1 MLIAVAE
8 RISGALRADDTAAR
22 LGGDEFAALIENVW
36 DPDAV
41 EETAQRVLTA
51 LAEPIPVDDGPPLY
65 AMASVGITTTPEADT
80 ADDLLRQADL
90 ALYVAKGA
98 GKNQWRRYQ
107 KHLHDVMVQRL
118 ELRSAL
124 DHAVNEGHFLLQY
137 QSIVDLTDDEPV
149 GFEALVRW
157 AHPTQGIIAP
167 AEFIEVAEESG
178 LIVPIG
184 QWVLDQALHTVA
196 QWRRVLPRRR
206 QPYVSVNVS
215 VRQFREAGFVDQ
227 VLQSLAYAAVP
238 PQALMLAITET
249 LLVGDHEG
257 IWNDLAQLREHG
269 VRVAIDDFGTGYSSL
284 GYLRQRP
291 IDVVK
296 IDKMFIDDMVDN
308 EQQLALVDGIISLA
322 QSQGLTVIAEGI
334 EDPAHRDLLARLG
347 CPLGQGFLFSNPVD
361 GTEAIGQM
369 TNRQPLAA

>member
-1 MLIAVAE
+1 
-8 RISGALRADDTAAR
+8 
-22 LGGDEFAALIENVW
+22 
-36 DPDAV
+36 
-41 EETAQRVLTA
+41 
-51 LAEPIPVDDGPPLY
+51 
-65 AMASVGITTTPEADT
+65 
-80 ADDLLRQADL
+80 
-90 ALYVAKGA
+90 
-98 GKNQWRRYQ
+98 
-107 KHLHDVMVQRL
+107 MVQRL

-137 QSIVDLTDDEPV
+137 QSIVDLKDDEPV

-157 AHPTQGIIAP
+157 HHPTQGIIAP

-227 VLQSLAYAAVP
+227 VLQSLAYAGVP
-238 PQALMLAITET
+238 PQALMLEITET
-249 LLVGDHEG
+249 LLVGDHET
-257 IWNDLAQLREHG
+257 IWQDLAQLREHG

-296 IDKMFIDDMVDN
+296 IDKMFIDDMVES

-347 CPLGQGFLFSNPVD
+347 CPLGQGFLFSSPVD

>member
-1 MLIAVAE
+1 
-8 RISGALRADDTAAR
+8 
-22 LGGDEFAALIENVW
+22 
-36 DPDAV
+36 
-41 EETAQRVLTA
+41 
-51 LAEPIPVDDGPPLY
+51 
-65 AMASVGITTTPEADT
+65 
-80 ADDLLRQADL
+80 
-90 ALYVAKGA
+90 VAKGA

-124 DHAVNEGHFLLQY
+124 DHAVHEGHFLLQY
-137 QSIVDLTDDEPV
+137 QPIVDLTDDEPV

-157 AHPTQGIIAP
+157 HHPTHGVIAP
-167 AEFIEVAEESG
+167 IEFIEVAEESG
-178 LIVPIG
+178 LILPIG
-184 QWVLDQALHTVA
+184 RWVLDQALHTVA

-215 VRQFREAGFVDQ
+215 VRQFRESGFVDQ
-227 VLQSLAYAAVP
+227 VLQSLAYAGVP
-238 PQALMLAITET
+238 PQVLMLEITES
-249 LLVGDHEG
+249 LLAGDNET
-257 IWNDLAQLREHG
+257 IWQDLARLREHG

-296 IDKMFIDDMVDN
+296 IDKTFIDGMVES

-322 QSQGLTVIAEGI
+322 RSQGLTVIAEGV
-334 EDPAHRDLLARLG
+334 EDRAHRDLLARLG
-347 CPLGQGFLFSNPVD
+347 CPFGQGFLFSNPVD
-361 GTEAIGQM
+361 GTAAIGQM